1 MHDHIFCWFQA
12 RAENDYSGAL
22 PAVDVPHNTN
32 HPSVLDN
39 WGIDTAALVSL
50 A

>member
-1 MHDHIFCWFQA
+1 MHGHIFCWFQA
-12 RAENDYSGAL
+12 RAGNDYSGEL

-32 HPSVLDN
+32 HPSVLGN
-39 WGIDTAALVSL
+39 QGIDTAALVSL